1 MSASGTEIAARV
13 DDLRRRYEFDE
24 ATTLLAEH
32 PDLAEDEDVLVARGR
47 LQLAMRRDD
56 EALAAFTRAADRA
69 PGREEPAA
77 WTVAALARARRLDE
91 AVETGESALARL
103 PDSPLIRVATGRAML
118 DANRPAQ
125 ALEYFEAARRVAP
138 DHLKAHQWHAHGL
151 LNVNRFDDA
160 EACARDLVARHPEEP
175 SAHATLG
182 WVLDDCHDGPGVIQ
196 AYEAATALGG
206 LDPRWAVDAMGI
218 LRLHGRYGEAER
230 LVEQGLAAFPR
241 HPTVMLEQAWLL
253 SSRDLDD
260 EAAEWARRA
269 LTVDEAY
276 PRALV
281 SLINLLRY
289 ARRPEEALEAA
300 ELAKRR
306 APRDPWIWRTV
317 AYELSRRE
325 EYDQALAAVDH
336 ALSLDERDADTLS
349 TRIDILV
356 EAERTEEAV
365 EFAGKALETRPDGIN
380 LHQSAATALQRAGRR
395 EEALQLLER
404 AQALDPRD
412 PGLAAGR
419 MNLLRWMR
427 RHDEAHEVARRFAG
441 SPEVHMALAELLS
454 AQDRD
459 SEAAEQAEQ
468 ALELDERHLEALP
481 RRIDFLSYAERPAD
495 AVRAADVAIQRRPT
509 TVLILL
515 AASSA
520 YEIAGRAP
528 QALEQVER
536 VLSLDPE
543 QPEALRRRPRLLGA
557 EGRYQEALDAAE
569 RAQQALNGDA
579 DVCVEM
585 ANLCAPRS
593 ADDALAWLE
602 RALAIDKDQA
612 WALRRRIDVLT
623 DAGRY
628 EEAHRAADLAVERC
642 PEDAAIR
649 LRVGYLLRSEGRLDE
664 ALAEIDT
671 ALSMDEGFEWAWWD
685 RILVLRDLRR
695 FQEAEQTFTRA
706 REKWP
711 RSADVLLYGA
721 WLMSRQ
727 DRDREAADLAARA
740 LELDES
746 SEWAARSLIEYL
758 TYINHYDEAERLAA
772 QALERHR
779 HEPAVYVSVA
789 HFHDGRGDP
798 AKALEV
804 LDLALSINPGYEG
817 ALWRKIELLVSMRRY
832 DEAEAVAATALGLH
846 PRSVDVLDSVAALLE
861 AQGREHEARA
871 RLDEAHA
878 IAPRHLSMLRRR
890 IDLLRHSG
898 RLDEARQAVTDALA
912 THPGEPGLHVCAGW
926 LAYDS
931 QDLGGAL
938 ACFERAVACWPG
950 YTEGIEGQ
958 SFTLRTLRRFDEAE
972 RILRTALNRNPEKID
987 LWTELGRVHDNRLQ
1001 FDDAL
1006 SCYDKALGM
1015 VAREPAATIARAATL
1030 RSLRRWP
1037 DAQRELDRA
1046 RAVHPANWDLQV
1058 EQGWL
1063 YHDQRLL
1070 TEAEQAFTRLLK
1082 QAANDRERAAAR
1094 YSLGWVHYAGGHHV
1108 EAADDFRAA
1117 LKQRPHD
1124 SAHRLALA
1132 WALVGQSRDDT
1143 YQEAQQIAYD
1153 VLDRYPEPSAHLCLG
1168 VIAFRQGALAS
1179 AEAHL
1184 KKTTEI
1190 DPRGSHTDLGA
1201 LYVQMG
1207 RYDEAEEH
1215 LLRAVTQD
1223 WYDVA
1228 AHVELGSLY
1237 LIRGGDAEQQFRNAL
1252 AVDPAS
1258 GPAAIGYAQA
1268 LAAAGEKAE
1277 AEETLR
1283 RTLLRQDVDQRW
1295 RIHLALARLLVQ
1307 RGDDQQNA
1315 DLHADAYAQ
1324 AQLAIGTAPES
1335 QADPHYVAGVAH
1347 HRMGSLLTGAGGRF
1361 GYRRRAMRH
1370 LRACLKR
1377 DPLHVDAQR
1386 SLHLLER
1393 ELRAATPAAWGGYAV
1408 ASISLTLLAALWT
1421 AFLLTDRVTVVLLS
1435 AMTPILLG
1443 LFLLSALLPNLVR
1456 FKLPGLQAELQ
1467 AGNSAIS
1474 LGPTGEV
1481 MFAPGRLSVVTGPTG
1496 LLPRREQSP
1505 TR

>member
-1 MSASGTEIAARV
+1 MRASGTEIAARV

-32 PDLAEDEDVLVARGR
+32 PDLAEDVDVLVAGGR
-47 LQLAMRRDD
+47 LRLAMRRED
-56 EALAAFTRAADRA
+56 EALAAFTEAAGRA

-77 WTVAALARARRLDE
+77 WTVAALARARRFDE
-91 AVETGESALARL
+91 AVQAGERALQRL
-103 PDSPLIRVATGRAML
+103 PDSPLIRVAMGRAL
-118 DANRPAQ
+118 RDSSRPAA
-125 ALEYFEAARRVAP
+125 ALEHFEQAHRIAP
-138 DHLKAHQWHAHGL
+138 DHRIAHQWHAHGL
-151 LNVNRFDDA
+151 VEVNRFDEA
-160 EACARDLVARHPEEP
+160 EACARDLAARHPEEP
-175 SAHATLG
+175 LAHATLG
-182 WVLDDCHDGPGVIQ
+182 WVLDDCHDGPGAIQ
-196 AYEAATALGG
+196 AYEAARALGA
-206 LDPRWAVDAMGI
+206 LDPRWAVDMMGI
-218 LRLHGRYGEAER
+218 LRLRGHYAEAGRLLEE
-230 LVEQGLAAFPR
+230 GLAAFPR
-241 HPTVMLEQAWLL
+241 HPTIMIERAWLL
-253 SSRDLDD
+253 SSHDLDD

-269 LTVDEAY
+269 LAVDEAY

-281 SLINLLRY
+281 SLISLLRY

-300 ELAKRR
+300 KAAKRL
-306 APRDPWIWRTV
+306 APRDPWIWRAV
-317 AYELSRRE
+317 ADLLSGRG

-336 ALSLDERDADTLS
+336 ALSLDERDPDTLS
-349 TRIDILV
+349 TRV
-356 EAERTEEAV
+356 ELLAEAGRAEEAV
-365 EFAGKALETRPDGIN
+365 EFAGKALETRPDGIY
-380 LHQSAATALQRAGRR
+380 LHRAAATALQHAGRG
-395 EEALQLLER
+395 EDALQLLER
-404 AQALDPRD
+404 AQVLDPRSPD
-412 PGLAAGR
+412 LAAR
-419 MNLLRWMR
+419 RIQLLRRMS
-427 RHDEAHEVARRFAG
+427 RHHEAHELARRFTG

-459 SEAAEQAEQ
+459 SEAAEQAER
-468 ALELDERHLEALP
+468 ALALDERHLEALR
-481 RRIDFLSYAERPAD
+481 RRIDFLRYEERTD
-495 AVRAADVAIQRRPT
+495 EAVRAADVAVELRPGSLD
-509 TVLILL
+509 VLLT
-515 AASSA
+515 AAGA
-520 YEIAGRAP
+520 YEEAGRTL
-528 QALEQVER
+528 QALEQVDR
-536 VLSLDPE
+536 VLSLEPG
-543 QPEALRRRPRLLGA
+543 QLAAALRRPRLLGA
-557 EGRYQEALDAAE
+557 QGQYEEALEAAE
-569 RAQQALNGDA
+569 RTLRELDGDA
-579 DVCVEM
+579 NLCVEM

-593 ADDALAWLE
+593 SGEALRWLE
-602 RALAIDKDQA
+602 RALATDPDHA
-612 WALRRRIDVLT
+612 WALRRRMDVLA
-623 DAGRY
+623 DDGRF
-628 EEAHRAADLAVERC
+628 EEAHRAAEVALERR

-649 LRVGYLLRSEGRLDE
+649 LRVGNLLRNEDRLDE

-671 ALSMDEGFEWAWWD
+671 ALSMNEDFEWAWWG
-685 RILVLRDLRR
+685 RIGVLRDLHR
-695 FQEAEQTFTRA
+695 FQEAEETFA
-706 REKWP
+706 QAVEKWP
-711 RSADVLLYGA
+711 RSADLLLCGA

-740 LELDES
+740 LELEES
-746 SEWAARSLIEYL
+746 SDWAVRSLIEFL
-758 TYINHYDEAERLAA
+758 TYINRYDEADRLAE
-772 QALERHR
+772 QALERHP
-779 HEPAVYVSVA
+779 HEPSVCITVA
-789 HFHDGRGDP
+789 NLHEGRGDP
-798 AKALEV
+798 AKAMEV
-804 LDLALSINPGYEG
+804 LDRALSINPHHEW
-817 ALWRKIELLVSMRRY
+817 ALRRKIDFLVAMRRHA
-832 DEAEAVAATALGLH
+832 EAETVAATALGVH
-846 PRSVDVLDSVAALLE
+846 PRSVEVLISVAALLE
-861 AQGREHEARA
+861 SQGREDEALA
-871 RLDEAHA
+871 RLDEARA
-878 IAPRHLSMLRRR
+878 IVPRNAWLLGSR

-898 RLDEARQAVTDALA
+898 RMDEAGQAVTEALA
-912 THPGEPGLHVCAGW
+912 IHPGEPGLHVCAGW

-931 QDLGGAL
+931 QDLRGAL
-938 ACFERAVACWPG
+938 ACFERAVACWPSH
-950 YTEGIEGQ
+950 TDGIEGQ

-972 RILRTALNRNPEKID
+972 RILRTTLNRNPEKID
-987 LWTELGRVHDNRLQ
+987 LWTELGRVHDSRLQ

-1006 SCYDKALGM
+1006 ACYDKALGM
-1015 VAREPAATIARAATL
+1015 ITQDPAATIARAATL

-1037 DAQRELDRA
+1037 DAQHVLDRA
-1046 RAVHPANWDLQV
+1046 RAVHPANWDLQA

-1070 TEAEQAFTRLLK
+1070 AEAEQAFTRLLR
-1082 QAANDRERAAAR
+1082 QAANGRERAAAR
-1094 YSLGWVHYAGGHHV
+1094 YSLGWVRYAGGRYV

-1117 LKQRPHD
+1117 LTQGPHD

-1132 WALVGQSRDDT
+1132 WALVGQARDDT
-1143 YQEAQQIAYD
+1143 YQEARQIAHD

-1184 KKTTEI
+1184 KKTIEI
-1190 DPRGSHTDLGA
+1190 DARGSHTDLGA

-1215 LLRAVTQD
+1215 LLRAVAQD

-1347 HRMGSLLTGAGGRF
+1347 HRMGSLLTGAGGRL
-1361 GYRRRAMRH
+1361 GYRRQATRH

-1393 ELRAATPAAWGGYAV
+1393 EMRAATPAAWGGYAV
-1408 ASISLTLLAALWT
+1408 ASISLTLLAALWI
-1421 AFLLTDRVTVVLLS
+1421 AFLLTDKVTVVLLS
-1435 AMTPILLG
+1435 AMTPVLLG
-1443 LFLLSALLPNLVR
+1443 LFLLSALLPGLVR